1 MVSKKAIIIPFNPH
15 LNFYGGSAIGS
26 LAAHKMFAD
35 RHGAVFWDLTRAS
48 THDDI
53 KTAYFYDTD
62 EKAVTYKAK
71 IEYIKPK
78 EEIDPKEEKY
88 IPNWRK
94 VNWEDEQTPGQI
106 WLKLKDIFPLKRK
119 HALSDFLK
127 ASDGKRLKRVQN
139 FAIVKDPNF
148 KEEKIR
154 FSTENFIDDY
164 IHRLVSHKEEKLQET
179 DIEEMLWFLMLGK
192 NLQYVERQ
200 KGKDN
205 RIDIAFKG
213 PKNQYIIVEIKKG
226 TAGLETLKQIKRYMK
241 NIKAKKKTKK
251 LTGIIL
257 CRKADIKLQKAIKKE
272 KNIHIDK
279 YKFSIN
285 FPQIEKTL
293 ANF

>member
-1 MVSKKAIIIPFNPH
+1 MMSPLI
-15 LNFYGGSAIGS
+15 
-26 LAAHKMFAD
+26 
-35 RHGAVFWDLTRAS
+35 S
-48 THDDI
+48 T
-53 KTAYFYDTD
+53 F
-62 EKAVTYKAK
+62 
-71 IEYIKPK
+71 
-78 EEIDPKEEKY
+78 
-88 IPNWRK
+88 
-94 VNWEDEQTPGQI
+94 
-106 WLKLKDIFPLKRK
+106 
-119 HALSDFLK
+119 SDFFV
-127 ASDGKRLKRVQN
+127 AP
-139 FAIVKDPNF
+139 AAC
-148 KEEKIR
+148 

-179 DIEEMLWFLMLGK
+179 DIEEMLWFLMLGR

-213 PKNQYIIVEIKKG
+213 PKNQCIIVEIKKG
-226 TAGLETLKQIKRYMK
+226 TTGLETLKQIKRYMK
-241 NIKAKKKTKK
+241 DIKAKKKTKK

-257 CRKADIKLQKAIKKE
+257 CRKADIKLQKAVKKE